1 MKNKKRNINKIL
13 IIIGICLFLIGCLC
27 IFIKANSLEYV
38 DASGVL
44 HESFYLLPI
53 GFSFIFSGILI
64 LLLTG
69 IVNFIKRKIS

>member
-13 IIIGICLFLIGCLC
+13 IIIGIFLFLIGCLC

-69 IVNFIKRKIS
+69 IVNLIKRKIS